1 MSKAKRP
8 GRVPAGRDGAPGRSR
23 SAPARPAAQ
32 RGGRV
37 GGVTAEGWAEA
48 LLWVVILLPPLL
60 LPAFAKE
67 AFRLPKLLASEW
79 LGLASLLPLAFRLRA
94 VDRVSWRDFA
104 GRAGRADRYRA
115 PALVA
120 VAPLLAVAILGLV
133 TSRHPFHLHEAL
145 ADLSIGAACLVGW
158 SAGLS
163 RERLERLLAGL
174 LVPATLLAL
183 LGILQF
189 HGLYRPFQFEGTA
202 RAGRLAVTSLA
213 GNPGDLA
220 AYLVLPCLVAQWI
233 LVRERRGRRRGPV
246 LTAVAA
252 ALAICLY
259 ALAVTQTI
267 SALAAVAW
275 GSLVL
280 WACLAPRRLLLPA
293 AAAGLG
299 VAALLV
305 LAVPPLRG
313 RVVEKAGRLAQG
325 DWNSFLT
332 GRLDGWRTA
341 AWMLGQ
347 HPFAGV
353 GQGGFEAEFIP
364 AKLALLDGGTRFFEN
379 AVDVTFENAH
389 NEILDVGADLGVP
402 GLLALG
408 WGIWVLFGALRRG
421 IPERAGGAEG
431 NKEGNV
437 DDGADRPRLAL
448 AWGGTAALALLSLFQ
463 FPFRIALPA
472 FPALLFLAWIWR
484 RETPEGTRPQGQM
497 EPAPLRGVSGSTL
510 GWLAAAV
517 LVLALVLQGNRWH
530 DRLLGSAMLRQVE
543 LVSISAATSGH
554 APGNLLP
561 THLELLRRAQD
572 LDPAEVGIPIARGSQ
587 FLLFGDPRAAIPP
600 YRAALA
606 LQPKPEIYADLGR
619 AFLASGDLAEA
630 RRQFRLAVRLDPSL
644 LAQVPEAGR

>member
-1 MSKAKRP
+1 
-8 GRVPAGRDGAPGRSR
+8 
-23 SAPARPAAQ
+23 
-32 RGGRV
+32 
-37 GGVTAEGWAEA
+37 VTAEGWAEA

-79 LGLASLLPLAFRLRA
+79 LGLASLLPLAFRLRE
-94 VDRVSWRDFA
+94 VGRVSWRDIA
-104 GRAGRADRYRA
+104 GRAGHAGRADRHRL

-163 RERLERLLAGL
+163 RERLSRLLVGL

-220 AYLVLPCLVAQWI
+220 AYLVLPCLVAQWT
-233 LVRERRGRRRGPV
+233 LVRERRDRRRGPV
-246 LTAVAA
+246 LAAVAA

-259 ALAVTQTI
+259 ALAATQTI
-267 SALAAVAW
+267 SALAAVAL

-353 GQGGFEAEFIP
+353 GQGGFEAEFVP

-379 AVDVTFENAH
+379 ALDVTFENAH

-408 WGIWVLFGALRRG
+408 WGIWVLIGALRRG
-421 IPERAGGAEG
+421 RLGKAGGAERD
-431 NKEGNV
+431 EE
-437 DDGADRPRLAL
+437 DEEEDRPRLAL

-472 FPALLFLAWIWR
+472 FPALLFLAWVWR
-484 RETPEGTRPQGQM
+484 REAPEGTRPQDQT
-497 EPAPLRGVSGSTL
+497 EPAPPRSVSGMSGDRL
-510 GWLAAAV
+510 GWLAAAA
-517 LVLALVLQGNRWH
+517 LVVALVLQGNRWH

-543 LVSISAATSGH
+543 LVSISAATTGR

-561 THLELLRRAQD
+561 AHLELLRRAQE
-572 LDPAEVGIPIARGSQ
+572 LDPVEVGIPIARGSQ

-606 LQPKPEIYADLGR
+606 LQPKPEVYADLGR
-619 AFLASGDLAEA
+619 AFLAVGDLAAA

-644 LAQVPEAGR
+644 LSQVPEEGR

>member
-8 GRVPAGRDGAPGRSR
+8 GRVPAGRAGAPGRAR
-23 SAPARPAAQ
+23 PAPARPAA
-32 RGGRV
+32 RGGGRV

-104 GRAGRADRYRA
+104 GRRDHADHADRCRV

-120 VAPLLAVAILGLV
+120 VAPLLAVALLGLV

-246 LTAVAA
+246 LAAVAA

-267 SALAAVAW
+267 SALAAVAL

-280 WACLAPRRLLLPA
+280 WVCLAPRRLLLPA

-347 HPFAGV
+347 HPLAGV

-364 AKLALLDGGTRFFEN
+364 AKLALLDRRHPLLRERPRRHFRERPQRDPGCRGRPR
-379 AVDVTFENAH
+379 
-389 NEILDVGADLGVP
+389 GAGSPRSRLGDLGPRRRPPP
-402 GLLALG
+402 GHS
-408 WGIWVLFGALRRG
+408 RRG
-421 IPERAGGAEG
+421 
-431 NKEGNV
+431 
-437 DDGADRPRLAL
+437 
-448 AWGGTAALALLSLFQ
+448 
-463 FPFRIALPA
+463 
-472 FPALLFLAWIWR
+472 
-484 RETPEGTRPQGQM
+484 PEG
-497 EPAPLRGVSGSTL
+497 
-510 GWLAAAV
+510 
-517 LVLALVLQGNRWH
+517 
-530 DRLLGSAMLRQVE
+530 
-543 LVSISAATSGH
+543 
-554 APGNLLP
+554 
-561 THLELLRRAQD
+561 
-572 LDPAEVGIPIARGSQ
+572 
-587 FLLFGDPRAAIPP
+587 
-600 YRAALA
+600 
-606 LQPKPEIYADLGR
+606 
-619 AFLASGDLAEA
+619 
-630 RRQFRLAVRLDPSL
+630 
-644 LAQVPEAGR
+644 